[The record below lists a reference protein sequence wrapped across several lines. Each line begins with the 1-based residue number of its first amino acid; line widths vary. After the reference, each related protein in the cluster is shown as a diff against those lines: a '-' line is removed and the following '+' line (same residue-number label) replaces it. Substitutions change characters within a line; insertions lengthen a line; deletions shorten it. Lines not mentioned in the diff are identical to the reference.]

1 MSIIRDLCTG
11 AADIMNLIFYLCWQ
25 DIFLIMLVA
34 KPLPI
39 NLGPAI
45 ILIYTLTFW
54 KTAHMRHKYGLFFMA
69 VEAMLNLS
77 NMAAKEVFQNA
88 FINLRYL

>member
-1 MSIIRDLCTG
+1 MSVSTIRDLCTS
-11 AADIMNLIFYLCWQ
+11 AADIMNLIFL
-25 DIFLIMLVA
+25 LKLVT

-54 KTAHMRHKYGLFFMA
+54 KTANMRHKYGLFFMP
-69 VEAMLNLS
+69 VEAMLDLS

-88 FINLRYL
+88 FINLGYL